1 MKPLRIFDG
10 GSNPELTRAIC
21 DYLGTAPGRLRNVRF
36 SNGEFCPIIEESV
49 RGTDVFVVQTS
60 SEPVDSQLVALCIL
74 LDALKRASAYRIT
87 AVIPHY
93 FYGRQDKKTRG
104 REPITAKLVA
114 DLIVRA
120 GAERLLVV
128 DLHSSTIQGFFD
140 VPCDH
145 LYAMPLLVKYLEE
158 KQISKPVVV
167 APDAGGINRA
177 RALANRLEA
186 PLAVLE
192 KERLEPNQCKVHQ
205 LIGEVRGKSCILID
219 DIIDTAGTM
228 IEGLRFLEKKGAKEF
243 HAYATHAVLSGPA
256 VQRLAEANLQEI
268 VLTDSVPIPAAKR
281 TPNMKVLSLAQLLGD
296 AIGRIHKD
304 QSVSELFA

>member
-1 MKPLRIFDG
+1 MKPLRVFDG

-21 DYLGTAPGRLRNVRF
+21 DHLGTTPGKLRNVRF
-36 SNGEFCPIIEESV
+36 SNGEFCPIIEESI
-49 RGTDVFVVQTS
+49 RGADVYVVQTAC
-60 SEPVDSQLVALCIL
+60 EPVDSQLVALLIL
-74 LDALKRASAYRIT
+74 MDALKRASASRIT

-114 DLIVRA
+114 NLIVKA

-140 VPCDH
+140 VPTDH
-145 LYAMPLLVKYLEE
+145 LYALPLLVKYFQS
-158 KQISKPVVV
+158 KKISKPVVV

-177 RALANRLEA
+177 RALAAALDA

-192 KERLEPNQCKVHQ
+192 KERTEANQCKVHQ
-205 LIGEVRGKSCILID
+205 LIGEVRGKTCIVID

-228 IEGLRFLEKKGAKEF
+228 VEGLHFLEKRGAREF
-243 HAYATHAVLSGPA
+243 YACCTHAVLSGPA
-256 VQRLAEANLQEI
+256 VKRLLEAPLQEI
-268 VLTDSVPIPAAKR
+268 IVTDSVPVPPEKR
-281 TPNMKVLSLAQLLGD
+281 TPNMTVLSLAPLLAN
-296 AIGRIHKD
+296 AIARIHKD